1 MHHKGRRGLKGP
13 CLIVKG
19 GRQKTPMVYSLQEV
33 DMIPVKEFG
42 RTGHLSSRVLFGA
55 AALGEVNQKEAD
67 ETFALL
73 QKYGINHIDTAR
85 SYGEA
90 EVRLGPL
97 MKKDRKE
104 YFLASKTNKRTKVEA
119 LEELYQ
125 SLERLQTDH
134 IDLWQLHFLVDP
146 QEWEIAMGEGGVL
159 EAALDAKRQGL
170 VKYLGVTG
178 HGIDAPKSHFR
189 SLLRYDFDSVLFPY
203 NYLMMKHTQYHED
216 VDALVSL
223 CKERNVAIQTIKSL
237 AKRPMGDRKI
247 PFATWYEPLS
257 DKDSIDMSVA
267 YVLQNPDIFL
277 NSTGDIHLL
286 PFVLEAADT
295 LLDYPTDEAMEA
307 LVKAYDMEMLFT

>member
-1 MHHKGRRGLKGP
+1 
-13 CLIVKG
+13 
-19 GRQKTPMVYSLQEV
+19 
-33 DMIPVKEFG
+33 MIPVMEFG

-55 AALGEVNQKEAD
+55 AALGRVNQKEAD

-73 QKYGINHIDTAR
+73 QKYGINHIDVAR

-97 MKKDRKE
+97 MKHDRKK
-104 YFLASKTNKRTKVEA
+104 YFLATKTNKRTKAEA

-134 IDLWQLHFLVDP
+134 IDLWQFHFLVDV

-178 HGIDAPKSHFR
+178 HGLDAPKAHYL

-203 NYLMMKHTQYHED
+203 NYLLMQQKQYHDD
-216 VDALVSL
+216 VGKLLAL
-223 CKERNVAIQTIKSL
+223 CKERKVAVQTIKSL
-237 AKRPMGDRKI
+237 AKRPLGEQDM

-257 DKDSIDMSVA
+257 DKDSIDMSVS

-286 PFVLEAADT
+286 PLLLEAADT

-307 LVKAYDMEMLFT
+307 LVKAYEMEVLFT